1 MTYSNAHAELRRLEQ
16 ASLVRCKVLGSV
28 HLFEAN
34 KDHALAA
41 EFGKLVQAS
50 TPTQRPK
57 KQDQAVQQQLS
68 AQQAEIQR
76 QNQELQQLK
85 QQQQR

>member
-1 MTYSNAHAELRRLEQ
+1 
-16 ASLVRCKVLGSV
+16 
-28 HLFEAN
+28 
-34 KDHALAA
+34 
-41 EFGKLVQAS
+41 
-50 TPTQRPK
+50 
-57 KQDQAVQQQLS
+57 VQQQLS